1 MPTNHGLFCLFF
13 DEFEVCDFVGVVV
26 MGLDADD
33 VDAGGEGG
41 DVEVGGIA
49 EGGHMATV
57 HIHDQHLDYLICR
70 ANDIDFSR
78 GGIRHQTRICGA
90 VLNGVR
96 L

>member
-13 DEFEVCDFVGVVV
+13 DEFEIGDCFGVVV
-26 MGLDADD
+26 MGLDADN

-57 HIHDQHLDYLICR
+57 HIHDQHLDNLVVST
-70 ANDIDFSR
+70 NDVDLASSW
-78 GGIRHQTRICGA
+78 IRHELRVGA

>member
-49 EGGHMATV
+49 EGGHLAAV
-57 HIHDQHLDYLICR
+57 HIHYQNFDNLVVCAYDVDL
-70 ANDIDFSR
+70 A
-78 GGIRHQTRICGA
+78 GGGVRHQTRICGA